1 MGRVREGGRSSP
13 RAMFGERTEGGERTE
28 LLELEFRKWACLSL
42 NLQATA
48 KPLCFVNYLLAGTL
62 SQQLK
67 TDQDVSVHTDLSA
80 SGLGDGSSLSS
91 EVTVRKPVLAGAGLR
106 VGSEVVVSILSS
118 CSPLS

>member
-1 MGRVREGGRSSP
+1 MGRVRDGGRSCP
-13 RAMFGERTEGGERTE
+13 RAMFGERTEGGERIE
-28 LLELEFRKWACLSL
+28 LLELEFRKWACSSL

-91 EVTVRKPVLAGAGLR
+91 EITVRKPVLAGAGLR